1 MDGVIGLRA
10 RERALSAHTADLGS
24 QARHA
29 GARRLFGL
37 PVEQAGDCTVRI
49 QAGEAGRCAVCSGRY
64 AAGDW
69 IGHSREADGWVA
81 PCCM

>member
-1 MDGVIGLRA
+1 MDGVINLRA
-10 RERALSAHTADLGS
+10 REPAVPARTDLGS

-37 PVEQAGDCTVRI
+37 PVEKAGDCTVRI
-49 QAGEAGRCAVCSGRY
+49 QAGEAGWCAVCRGRY

-69 IGHSREADGWVA
+69 IGHSREAGGWVA